1 MSFVQCDVSSWES
14 QADAFEKVY
23 VDQGRIDIVFAN
35 AGISKE
41 GKLIE
46 TDRAQRGEKPMKP
59 DLGTLNVN
67 LVGVIYCQYFHLS
80 LLIWVECVVIDG
92 KADFDT
98 QLRNSQ
104 STTSPK
110 TSQSTIQQVKAVLS
124 APRPTQAY
132 THSPSRPSMPLLRAE
147 SSDS

>member
-1 MSFVQCDVSSWES
+1 MSFLQCDVSSWES

-23 VDQGRIDIVFAN
+23 ADQGRIDIVFAN

-67 LVGVIYCQYFHLS
+67 LVGVIYCQCFHLS
-80 LLIWVECVVIDG
+80 LLFGLSVVVMVKLTLIPSYE
-92 KADFDT
+92 T
-98 QLRNSQ
+98 RNPLHLQ
-104 STTSPK
+104 K
-110 TSQSTIQQVKAVLS
+110 RRNRQ
-124 APRPTQAY
+124 
-132 THSPSRPSMPLLRAE
+132 HSK
-147 SSDS
+147 